1 MLNIKSN
8 VYEGAFHPLKK
19 NLPAGFKFEC
29 SLCEFCYSGR
39 EYIREIRKRKQHM
52 EQGTTDKHIDLFR
65 LGLHL
70 PYHHVALALPY
81 TWHIDR
87 LSAKITSC
95 SCHSQNLVYAPADPP

>member
-65 LGLHL
+65 VGLHL
-70 PYHHVALALPY
+70 PYHHVG
-81 TWHIDR
+81 T
-87 LSAKITSC
+87 C
-95 SCHSQNLVYAPADPP
+95 SSVHVAY